1 MSGLGEYLLDVLP
14 SVDCADGGKINM
26 ATYGDSIF
34 RPSYSILRKIANPK
48 NDGEKILNQR
58 MNRCRTSVE
67 MLYGDLFNLF
77 NLLSTKKKLK
87 LLKNGKHVR
96 KMIIVSFFLQN
107 CHTCL
112 NRGNCVTSM
121 FKATPPSLEEY
132 LFLDEDTV
140 PIDDEED
147 EIPLEYT
154 FDYGGKAVRYNSNED
169 IKINIEEGSLV
180 HNLQM

>member
-1 MSGLGEYLLDVLP
+1 
-14 SVDCADGGKINM
+14 
-26 ATYGDSIF
+26 
-34 RPSYSILRKIANPK
+34 
-48 NDGEKILNQR
+48 
-58 MNRCRTSVE
+58 
-67 MLYGDLFNLF
+67 
-77 NLLSTKKKLK
+77 
-87 LLKNGKHVR
+87 
-96 KMIIVSFFLQN
+96 MIIVSFFLQN

-169 IKINIEEGSLV
+169 IEINIEEGSLV